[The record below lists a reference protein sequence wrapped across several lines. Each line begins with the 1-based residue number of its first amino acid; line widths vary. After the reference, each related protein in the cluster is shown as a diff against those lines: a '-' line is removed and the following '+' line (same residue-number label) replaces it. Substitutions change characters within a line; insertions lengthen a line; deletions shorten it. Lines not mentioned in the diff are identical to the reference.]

1 MLSAITSP
9 NLLHLQRST
18 QLKRASRSASPVSAA
33 IAYDAVRDNLRRHS
47 PLRFTSHI
55 VSSEPHLPIC
65 LEKEK
70 KLRHDA
76 RVTLYSSL
84 TPVLGLCNTGRKK
97 IRGGAHDP
105 T

>member
-1 MLSAITSP
+1 
-9 NLLHLQRST
+9 
-18 QLKRASRSASPVSAA
+18 
-33 IAYDAVRDNLRRHS
+33 
-47 PLRFTSHI
+47 
-55 VSSEPHLPIC
+55 

-97 IRGGAHDP
+97 IREGCS
-105 T
+105 